1 VNTPQHVAL
10 LSTDF
15 RPMVGGVAD
24 HLHRLADAIAARIPV
39 TVLTSAPQ
47 NGAAWPHAYQ
57 LETLPPLPERR
68 LYAATGDGF
77 APIRKVWTAAHFIRL
92 REYGIRTI
100 TRVTDEWDH
109 EAAVVIGIW
118 DMAAHFWCAACRRA
132 GVPYHLFVHGAEIV
146 MPLYGARVPQ
156 WRTTDFK
163 EASRIIANSSAT
175 AQLAAE
181 QFQLPVAPVV
191 VNPSVGPRPSA
202 EANARRSNEIRV
214 QFGLKDGLTIF
225 SLGRLVPR
233 KGFDLALRG
242 VAEVA
247 DEFPGLSYLIA
258 GDGPERQRLEAL
270 AGELGLSGR
279 VHFLGNVD
287 EPTKWAAYDACDLFV
302 MPNRLLGGSDWEGF
316 GIVFLEA
323 ALSGRPSI
331 AGRTGGSRDAVVD
344 EKTGLLVDPES
355 ATALPDAL
363 RRLLKDRQLREQL
376 GRAGLERAT
385 TQFTA
390 AAAAERLRTQFGWN

>member
-1 VNTPQHVAL
+1 MTTPRHVAL

-24 HLHRLADAIAARIPV
+24 HLHRLADAMAARLPV

-47 NGAAWPHAYQ
+47 DGAAWTHAYQ

-68 LYAATGDGF
+68 LSAAIGDGF
-77 APIRKVWTAAHFIRL
+77 APMRKLWTGAHFFRL

-100 TRVTDEWDH
+100 TRVTGQWNH

-132 GVPYHLFVHGAEIV
+132 GVPYHLFVHGAEVV
-146 MPLYGARVPQ
+146 MPLYGGRVPQ
-156 WRTTDFK
+156 WRATDFR
-163 EASRIIANSSAT
+163 EASRVIANSTAT

-181 QFQLPVAPVV
+181 RFQLPVAPVV

-202 EANARRSNEIRV
+202 QATTRRSNELREK
-214 QFGLKDGLTIF
+214 FGLKNGLTIF

-233 KGFDLALRG
+233 KGFDLALR
-242 VAEVA
+242 AAAAVA
-247 DEFPGLSYLIA
+247 DEFPGLAYLIA
-258 GDGPERQRLEAL
+258 GDGPERGRLESL
-270 AGELGLSGR
+270 AGELGFADR
-279 VHFLGNVD
+279 VHFLGSVD
-287 EPTKWAAYDACDLFV
+287 DLTKWAAYDVCDAFV
-302 MPNRLLGGSDWEGF
+302 MPNRLLGGNDWEGF

-331 AGRTGGSRDAVVD
+331 AGRTGGARDAVVD
-344 EKTGLLVDPES
+344 EVTGLLIDPES
-355 ATALPDAL
+355 PIALRNAL
-363 RRLLKDRQLREQL
+363 RRLLKDRPLRDQL
-376 GRAGLERAT
+376 GRAGLERAAA
-385 TQFTA
+385 QFTP
-390 AAAAERLRTQFGWN
+390 AAAAERLRHEAGWI